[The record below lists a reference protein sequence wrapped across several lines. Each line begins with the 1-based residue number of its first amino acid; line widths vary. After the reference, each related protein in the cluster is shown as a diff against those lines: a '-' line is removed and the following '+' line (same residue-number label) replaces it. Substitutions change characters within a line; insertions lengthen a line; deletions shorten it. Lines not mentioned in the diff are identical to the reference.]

1 MCKKIQGQNE
11 EHVVDQKKKQ
21 EHVGRNE
28 NLSKKKKRHQQKMVE
43 HISINQTTNKN
54 IDKTKTTIKN

>member
-28 NLSKKKKRHQQKMVE
+28 NLSKKKKKAPIE
-43 HISINQTTNKN
+43 DGGTYINQSNYK
-54 IDKTKTTIKN
+54 